1 VEFHTKRNLERKGYF
16 MFLRRLGQNG
26 GQLCSAGLNCPQIL
40 EMTDGDFAG
49 VGPDITDEAV
59 LAMLPGP
66 GVGPKERVI
75 RIPRQVLIAARADIP
90 AV

>member
-1 VEFHTKRNLERKGYF
+1 
-16 MFLRRLGQNG
+16 MFLRRLGQNESSRCESG
-26 GQLCSAGLNCPQIL
+26 RYCPQLL
-40 EMTDGDFAG
+40 EMADGDFAG

-59 LAMLPGP
+59 PAMPPGP

-90 AV
+90 AA